1 MLKKVLG
8 YLFYLLAALFCL
20 SLISKVYYT
29 IIYFNISGSSDFR
42 LSIITIVFFIIIIWL
57 FFYYGR
63 KWTTN
68 KQISTTDSKGKR
80 NLKKV
85 LGYFLYPLGFVFFLS
100 FIGNI
105 MSLVYFN
112 LPDSFGRR
120 AENIG
125 SIILALIFVILCF
138 KYARKWT
145 KKKVEVMEIDEIGK
159 E

>member
-1 MLKKVLG
+1 MKKVLG

-29 IIYFNISGSSDFR
+29 IIYFDIPGFSNLR
-42 LSIITIVFFIIIIWL
+42 LSIVTIVFFIIIIWL

-68 KQISTTDSKGKR
+68 KQMLATDSKGKR
-80 NLKKV
+80 KLKKV
-85 LGYFLYPLGFVFFLS
+85 LGYFLYPLGLVFSLS

-105 MSLVYFN
+105 MSLIYFN

-125 SIILALIFVILCF
+125 SIILALIFAILCF

-145 KKKVEVMEIDEIGK
+145 KKKPQAIEIDEIGK